1 MSASF
6 FRKSALEKLSTP
18 EKLDQL
24 IKVTGSKAWIALLT
38 IALALGVGITWSVFG
53 RVKTKLD
60 VVGVV
65 LGGDVHEVVSTAQGQ
80 LVELKVAIG
89 DKVKKG
95 DIIATIQQPELS
107 QQIEDAKA
115 VLADR
120 KFEMG
125 KLLSYGSQGNHL
137 QGEYISQTRVSIQGE
152 IESEKKKLA
161 FLNNQLESENGL
173 LSKGLIVKSQV
184 ANTKQQIEAS
194 KNTIERL
201 KGQMVETSS
210 QQHTLGYDLQ
220 QKVTLQNQ
228 RIAEA
233 ERTLQFLTEKYDT
246 QKNIRSPYEGEVVEV
261 LTDRGVVVGLGS
273 PLFKVKNEGN
283 SNTKLAGL
291 KGVLYIPS
299 KDGKK
304 IKKGM
309 EALVAP
315 STVQPQEYGFI
326 KSKVTYVS
334 DFPITE
340 KGMLTS
346 VKNDQLA
353 KGLLASG
360 PLFEVHVDFEKDPAS
375 YSGFKW
381 TSAKGPDVTIKEGTS
396 CMGKVTIEEERP
408 ATIVVPAFKKFFDL
422 Y

>member
-24 IKVTGSKAWIALLT
+24 IKVTGPKAWIALLT

-89 DKVKKG
+89 DKVRKG

-125 KLLSYGSQGNHL
+125 KLLSYGNQGNHL
-137 QGEYISQTRVSIQGE
+137 QGEYINQTRVSIQGE

-273 PLFKVKNEGN
+273 PLFKVKNEG
-283 SNTKLAGL
+283 SANTKLAGL

>member
-24 IKVTGSKAWIALLT
+24 IKVTGPKAWIALLT

-80 LVELKVAIG
+80 LVELKVTIG

-125 KLLSYGSQGNHL
+125 KLLSYGNQGNHL

-173 LSKGLIVKSQV
+173 LAKGLIVKSQV
-184 ANTKQQIEAS
+184 ANTKQQIESS

-273 PLFKVKNEGN
+273 PLFKVKNEG
-283 SNTKLAGL
+283 SANTKLAGL

-396 CMGKVTIEEERP
+396 CMGKVTIQEERP

>member
-24 IKVTGSKAWIALLT
+24 IKVTGPKAWIALLT

-125 KLLSYGSQGNHL
+125 KLLSYGNQGNHL
-137 QGEYISQTRVSIQGE
+137 QGEYINQTRVSIQGE

-161 FLNNQLESENGL
+161 S
-173 LSKGLIVKSQV
+173 
-184 ANTKQQIEAS
+184 
-194 KNTIERL
+194 
-201 KGQMVETSS
+201 
-210 QQHTLGYDLQ
+210 
-220 QKVTLQNQ
+220 
-228 RIAEA
+228 
-233 ERTLQFLTEKYDT
+233 
-246 QKNIRSPYEGEVVEV
+246 
-261 LTDRGVVVGLGS
+261 
-273 PLFKVKNEGN
+273 
-283 SNTKLAGL
+283 
-291 KGVLYIPS
+291 
-299 KDGKK
+299 
-304 IKKGM
+304 
-309 EALVAP
+309 
-315 STVQPQEYGFI
+315 
-326 KSKVTYVS
+326 
-334 DFPITE
+334 
-340 KGMLTS
+340 
-346 VKNDQLA
+346 
-353 KGLLASG
+353 
-360 PLFEVHVDFEKDPAS
+360 
-375 YSGFKW
+375 
-381 TSAKGPDVTIKEGTS
+381 
-396 CMGKVTIEEERP
+396 
-408 ATIVVPAFKKFFDL
+408 
-422 Y
+422 

>member
-1 MSASF
+1 MSAGF

-24 IKVTGSKAWIALLT
+24 IKVTGPKAWIALIT
-38 IALALGVGITWSVFG
+38 IVVALFTGILWSFMG
-53 RVKTKLD
+53 TVKTKLD
-60 VVGVV
+60 VIGVV
-65 LGGDVHEVVSTAQGQ
+65 LGGEVHEVVATSQGQ

-95 DIIATIQQPELS
+95 DVIATIQQPELF

-115 VLADR
+115 SLSDR

-125 KLLSYGSQGNHL
+125 KLSSYGNQGTQL
-137 QGEYISQTRVSIQGE
+137 QGEIINQTRVSIKGE
-152 IESEKKKLA
+152 IESEKKKVA
-161 FLNNQLESENGL
+161 FLYNQLESENVL
-173 LSKGLIVKSQV
+173 LSKGLITRSQV

-194 KNTIERL
+194 KNAIERL
-201 KGQMVETSS
+201 KGQIVETSS
-210 QQHTLGYDLQ
+210 QQNDLGFDMQ

-233 ERTLQFLTEKYDT
+233 ERNLQFLTERHDN
-246 QKNIRSPYEGEVVEV
+246 QRNIKSPYDGEVVEV
-261 LTDRGVVVGLGS
+261 LTDAGIVVSLGT
-273 PLFKVKNEGN
+273 PLFKVKNISG
-283 SNTKLAGL
+283 TKQAQLR
-291 KGVLYIPS
+291 GVLYIPS

-309 EALVAP
+309 EALVVP

-326 KSKVTYVS
+326 KGKITYVS
-334 DFPITE
+334 DFPITQQ
-340 KGMLTS
+340 GMLTS

-353 KGLLASG
+353 KGLLAAG
-360 PLFEVHVDFEKDPAS
+360 PLFEVHVDFEKDPIS

-381 TSAKGPDVTIKEGTS
+381 TSAKGPDLFIKEGTS
-396 CMGKVTIEEERP
+396 CMGKITINEEP
-408 ATIVVPAFKKFFDL
+408 PVTIVVPAFKKFFDL